1 MCKPF
6 CKLLLI
12 AAVIISSCGSKGDYT
27 SPFLKT
33 FELVYEKDTAV
44 LFLKRTVVEA
54 TEYDSLAYSVYSGNI
69 VLPESGG
76 YLGGISG
83 STAKGSKQVRLTFN
97 IGKKDTVGFLNLTI
111 NGDATQMEGW
121 KGLQLSTE
129 SNPRPLSDSVR
140 FKAGIKEDKNA
151 KLTFGLKQKIVTK
164 EYPGY
169 RYGMSADYD
178 MEADTIPQVD
188 TIVELDIIRGSMDS
202 PAFQK
207 MLDDVKASEGSGD
220 LSLHFVS
227 DNLLSLERF
236 LWEDGGAHALYY
248 WFYYSYDLNTGR
260 RLKLLDVFRPYT
272 LSDVADAINKNLRKQ
287 LGLKPDQSLKD
298 AYYNYDYIGVSKNF
312 FVTDKGIGFQYNIYE
327 IASFASDATTVFVP
341 FSDVR
346 DYLNPQFLSLIGKQD
361 NTPGEKSSSGGS
373 ARFEGKWIPAEYAKE
388 SRSENNYIVI
398 KRDEEKYRMHGYQNG
413 ELVENGPNAFFY
425 YDEAKDILTMTDK
438 GYTSTITYNKDRR
451 TITLRMPATQ
461 YDKALD
467 VEFIR
472 MK

>member
-1 MCKPF
+1 MYRPF

-12 AAVIISSCGSKGDYT
+12 AAIIIGSCGSKGDYT

-33 FELVYEKDTAV
+33 FELVYGKDTAV
-44 LFLKRTVVEA
+44 LFLQRTVQEA
-54 TEYDSLAYSVYSGNI
+54 TEYDSLAYSLYSGNI
-69 VLPESGG
+69 MLPESGG

-83 STAKGSKQVRLTFN
+83 SAEKGSRQVRLSFDV
-97 IGKKDTVGFLNLTI
+97 GKKDTSGFLHIEI
-111 NGDATQMEGW
+111 NGDASEIKGW

-129 SNPRPLSDSVR
+129 SNPRPLPDSVR
-140 FKAGIKEDKNA
+140 FKAIIKEDKNA
-151 KLTFGLKQKIVTK
+151 KITFGFKPKIITK
-164 EYPGY
+164 EYPNYHWGA
-169 RYGMSADYD
+169 SQDYD

-188 TIVELDIIRGSMDS
+188 TITELDIIRGSIDS
-202 PAFQK
+202 SAFQK
-207 MLDDVKASEGSGD
+207 MLDDVKASEESGN
-220 LSLHFVS
+220 LSLKFVS

-236 LWEDGGAHALYY
+236 LWEEGGAHALYY

-287 LGLKPDQSLKD
+287 LGLKPGQSLKD

-346 DYLNPQFLSLIGKQD
+346 EYLSPGFLNLISKPD
-361 NTPGEKSSSGGS
+361 HTPGERSSSGGS
-373 ARFEGKWIPAEYAKE
+373 AGFEGKWIPVAYARE
-388 SRSENNYIVI
+388 SRSENKYMTI
-398 KRDEEKYRMHGYQNG
+398 KREGEKYRMYGYQNG
-413 ELVENGPNAFFY
+413 QLVEDNPDVFFY
-425 YDEAKDILTMTDK
+425 YDEEKGILTRTDN
-438 GYTSTITYNKDRR
+438 GYTITITYNKDRK
-451 TITLRMPATQ
+451 TITWSMPATQ

-467 VEFIR
+467 IEFIR